1 MGKLNRR
8 RVGLVILCED
18 KQQEVFCRKLL
29 IEMQWKLRRPPR
41 IEIAPRGKGSAKK
54 FVLQKFPDELA
65 GYRAKRNK
73 VNSKL
78 LVVIDGDELGVKNTL
93 KILSKSCEKESIEP
107 RKNGEA
113 VAIFVPTWN
122 IETWLAYLDDQ
133 AIDEGNKHYPRL
145 KKPSDCQ
152 SHVKNLAEMCRKKR
166 LRKPAPESLRTACE
180 EYQNISN

>member
-1 MGKLNRR
+1 MSRR
-8 RVGLVILCED
+8 RVGLVIICED

-29 IEMQWKLRRPPR
+29 TEMQWKLRMPPR
-41 IEIAPRGKGSAKK
+41 IEMAPGGKGSAKK
-54 FVLQKFPDELA
+54 YVLRKFPNELSE
-65 GYRAKRNK
+65 YRGNRNK

-78 LVVIDGDELGVKNTL
+78 LVVVDGDELGVERT
-93 KILSKSCEKESIEP
+93 IHSLSKSCKNESIEP

-133 AIDEGNKHYPRL
+133 EVDEGNKHYPRL
-145 KKPSDCQ
+145 RKPGDCH
-152 SHVKNLAEMCRKKR
+152 SHVKNLVEMCRKQE
-166 LRKPAPESLRTACE
+166 LRDPAPESLRKACE